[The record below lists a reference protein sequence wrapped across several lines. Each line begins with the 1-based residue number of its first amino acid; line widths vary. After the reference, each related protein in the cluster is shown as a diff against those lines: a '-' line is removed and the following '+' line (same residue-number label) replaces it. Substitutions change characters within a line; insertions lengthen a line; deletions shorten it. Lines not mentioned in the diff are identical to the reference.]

1 MKQYEKYKPSGIE
14 WLGEIPLNWD
24 LMRLKDIKANINNAF
39 VDGPFGS
46 NLKTEHFI
54 DNGDVYVI
62 DSGYITSGTFV
73 FHRDFKTISLNHFY
87 TVNRSECKENDIIIA
102 KIGANF
108 GMSAILPNLDKRTLV
123 SGNTLKLTVNRK
135 KYFLKYI
142 HFSFLYLKESGQIDI
157 LVKGSAQPALS
168 MGLLNDLSFCIP
180 NSLSEQT
187 AIANYLDTKTA
198 AIDRKIELLTAKAD
212 KYKALRRSLINE
224 TVCRGLP
231 ASEGFTPSETLT
243 KMKDSGIEWIGK
255 IPEHWEEYRMKDLG
269 FLYSGLSG
277 KAGDDFNQDENEN
290 NCDFIPFTNIFNNDT
305 INPEIMGKVVVFEN
319 EKQNKVKKNDLFFL
333 MSSEDYDG
341 LGKSS
346 LLAVDLI
353 NTYLNSFCKG
363 FRITRKKVLP
373 AFLNYQLQSDT
384 FRKIMQIE
392 GKGFTRLNLKM
403 EKVNDFTVY
412 IPNTIEEQAAI
423 VKYLNEKNTQIDTIL
438 TNISNQINKLIQLR
452 KTLINDVVTGKIKVT
467 EVDIRSAT

>member
-1 MKQYEKYKPSGIE
+1 MKQYDTYKPSGIE
-14 WLGEIPLNWD
+14 WLGEIPEHWEVKRFKD
-24 LMRLKDIKANINNAF
+24 LAYSITGLTYSPDDITDENEGTLVLRSGNIQNSCLDFTNN
-39 VDGPFGS
+39 
-46 NLKTEHFI
+46 
-54 DNGDVYVI
+54 VYVSCKINKTLYFKKGDILLCSRNGSANLVGKSAYI
-62 DSGYITSGTFV
+62 DQSYNYTWGAFMTVARSKMDKYLFY
-73 FHRDFKTISLNHFY
+73 SLNSDLLKSNMGLFQTS
-87 TVNRSECKENDIIIA
+87 TVNQLTA
-102 KIGANF
+102 K
-108 GMSAILPNLDKRTLV
+108 MLDNMT
-123 SGNTLKLTVNRK
+123 
-135 KYFLKYI
+135 FLK
-142 HFSFLYLKESGQIDI
+142 
-157 LVKGSAQPALS
+157 P
-168 MGLLNDLSFCIP
+168 P
-180 NSLSEQT
+180 LSEQT

-231 ASEGFTPSETLT
+231 ASEGFTPSEALI
-243 KMKDSGIEWIGK
+243 KMKDSGIEWIGM

-290 NCDFIPFTNIFNNDT
+290 NCDFIPFTNIFNNET

-423 VKYLNEKNTQIDTIL
+423 VKYLNEKNTHIDTIL
-438 TNISNQINKLIQLR
+438 TNISNQINKLTQLR

-467 EVDIRSAT
+467 D

>member
-1 MKQYEKYKPSGIE
+1 MKRYEKYKPSGIE
-14 WLGEIPLNWD
+14 WLGEIPEHWEVC
-24 LMRLKDIKANINNAF
+24 RIK
-39 VDGPFGS
+39 
-46 NLKTEHFI
+46 
-54 DNGDVYVI
+54 
-62 DSGYITSGTFV
+62 
-73 FHRDFKTISLNHFY
+73 
-87 TVNRSECKENDIIIA
+87 
-102 KIGANF
+102 
-108 GMSAILPNLDKRTLV
+108 
-123 SGNTLKLTVNRK
+123 NTLKAIYGGGTPSTEILDYWNGNIPWVSAKDMKSDKIAKSEDYVTEIAIKNSASRLIKPNKVLFVARSGILKHTLPVAINIVPVAINQDLKALDPKSKINTEYLFYSLKGLSLSILMECNKVGATVDSVEIQE
-135 KYFLKYI
+135 FLKFNI
-142 HFSFLYLKESGQIDI
+142 T
-157 LVKGSAQPALS
+157 
-168 MGLLNDLSFCIP
+168 IP
-180 NSLSEQT
+180 SLSEQT
-187 AIANYLDTKTA
+187 AIANYLNTKTA

-231 ASEGFTPSETLT
+231 ASEGFTPSETLI
-243 KMKDSGIEWIGK
+243 KMKDSGIEWIGM

-305 INPEIMGKVVVFEN
+305 INPDVMGKVVVFEN
-319 EKQNKVKKNDLFFL
+319 EKQNRVKKNDLFFL

-346 LLAVDLI
+346 LLSVDLK

-363 FRITRKKVLP
+363 FRVTKKYIMP

-438 TNISNQINKLIQLR
+438 TNISNQINKLTQLR

-467 EVDIRSAT
+467 E

>member
-1 MKQYEKYKPSGIE
+1 MKRVKGCSQINKFALSDKTAYDYQFKYVDIGNVNQNGIIQEPGLITFEEAPSRARRI
-14 WLGEIPLNWD
+14 
-24 LMRLKDIKANINNAF
+24 
-39 VDGPFGS
+39 V
-46 NLKTEHFI
+46 
-54 DNGDVYVI
+54 
-62 DSGYITSGTFV
+62 
-73 FHRDFKTISLNHFY
+73 
-87 TVNRSECKENDIIIA
+87 KENDVII
-102 KIGANF
+102 
-108 GMSAILPNLDKRTLV
+108 STVRT
-123 SGNTLKLTVNRK
+123 
-135 KYFLKYI
+135 
-142 HFSFLYLKESGQIDI
+142 YLKAIAFFDFIPKDYIVSTGFAVLTHKSKVNPKFLAYHSQSECFIDSVI
-157 LVKGSAQPALS
+157 RNSTGVSYPA
-168 MGLLNDLSFCIP
+168 I
-180 NSLSEQT
+180 NSQAIAALHVIFPDFSEQT

-231 ASEGFTPSETLT
+231 ASERFTPSETLT
-243 KMKDSGIEWIGK
+243 KMKDSGIEWIGM

-305 INPEIMGKVVVFEN
+305 INPDVMGKVVVFEN

-346 LLAVDLI
+346 LLAVDLK

-403 EKVNDFTVY
+403 EKVNDFAVY
-412 IPNTIEEQAAI
+412 IPNTIEEQIAI
-423 VKYLNEKNTQIDTIL
+423 VEYLNERNAQIDTIL
-438 TNISNQINKLIQLR
+438 TNISNQISKLTQLR

-467 EVDIRSAT
+467 D